1 MSTGAVRRI
10 VVRSCL
16 IVSLL
21 SSALTLGSQSA
32 RSASSGPVTL
42 TVAGCWTDAVQ
53 GPAFKR
59 IVEAYNKVQSQ
70 IRIVGTWNNSFSK
83 VLTQQLGG
91 NPPDV
96 YFDCSSGEVGT
107 WAKNH
112 YIKPLEPYIAQTH
125 WNPNVL
131 TPSARAYVTYQGQ
144 VWAMPFL
151 EDTFMLLYNKALFR
165 KAGLDPNNPPKT
177 WEEMRADADK
187 LTIVGSD
194 GHITQA
200 GMLPTYAGNDFVGTW
215 LPVYITGFGGK
226 LIDAS
231 GTHITANCAQCVAAL
246 QWELGYYQKWGADKI
261 DRFQS
266 RYTGGQQY
274 SGPGNAFFSG
284 KTAMLI
290 EGEYYVKQEK
300 VYKANLDYGV
310 APLPYPAGHPE
321 LLGTGMAGGNPGMIL
336 AGSKHPDQAF
346 QFLEWIETLQPTIA
360 FANAINNVPQL
371 RAAVTSTDLDPDQN
385 FRTFVRWAQGSKI
398 AVFPVISVQNEF
410 ATEMIQI
417 EDKVLHG
424 KMDAKA
430 GLDQLTKD
438 IQARLSGNAIP

>member
-1 MSTGAVRRI
+1 MVTGIMRRNAL
-10 VVRSCL
+10 RAPL
-16 IVSLL
+16 LAALVS
-21 SSALTLGSQSA
+21 SSLFAGTHQA
-32 RSASSGPVTL
+32 RSASAPVTI

-59 IVEAYNKVQSQ
+59 IVETYNKVQNK
-70 IRIVGTWNNSFSK
+70 IHVVGTWNNSYSK

-96 YFDCSSGEVGT
+96 YFDCSTGEVGT

-112 YIKPLEPYIAQTH
+112 YIKPIQPYIAKTH
-125 WNPNVL
+125 WNTNLL

-144 VWAMPFL
+144 IWALPYL
-151 EDTFMLLYNKALFR
+151 EDTFMLLYNKTLFR
-165 KAGLDPNNPPKT
+165 KAGLDPNKPPTT

-187 LTIVGSD
+187 MTIVGSN
-194 GHITQA
+194 GQLTQT
-200 GMLPTYAGNDFVGTW
+200 GMLPTYAGSDFVGTW
-215 LPVYITGFGGK
+215 LPVYITAFGGK
-226 LIDAS
+226 MVDAS

-246 QWELGYYQKWGADKI
+246 QWERDYYDKWGSDKL
-261 DRFQS
+261 DRFIS
-266 RYTGGQQY
+266 RFSANY

-284 KTAMLI
+284 HTAMLV

-321 LLGTGMAGGNPGMIL
+321 LAGTGMAGGNPGMIL
-336 AGSKHPDQAF
+336 AGSKHPDEAF
-346 QFLEWIETLQPTIA
+346 QFLEWVETLPPTIA

-371 RAAVTSTDLDPDQN
+371 RAAVSSPQLDPDPR
-385 FRTFVRWAQGSKI
+385 FRTFVRWAQGPKI
-398 AVFPVISVQNEF
+398 AVFPVISVQNQM
-410 ATEMIQI
+410 ATEMTQI

-424 KMDAKA
+424 KMTAKE
-430 GLDQLTKD
+430 GLDKLTSD
-438 IQARLSGNAIP
+438 IQSQIGGSSVP